1 MTDRSF
7 KIRFYDTEVYE
18 GKRGTTH
25 TVRWSV
31 NGRRRGETFKTG
43 ALAESFRAT
52 LLVAANN
59 GEPFDLETGRPVSHA
74 VPSAEITWYEFALQ
88 YVDMKWPRI
97 SANNRQSTAKALTK
111 VTLALLHAHPTPF
124 DPVQVRKALREY
136 AFNKNR
142 RDEAPPEMR
151 TILSWI
157 RRNSLPMRAWED
169 TKHVDNVML
178 ALSTR
183 LDGSRAAASSVNRGR
198 RITNVALKHA
208 VRQKILKTNPLP
220 KGKDESAAPK
230 AAGAV
235 DKRSLLNPGQVA
247 GLLAWIG
254 DRPRTGY
261 RLRAFFATLYYT
273 GLRPEEAVALRV
285 DAATL
290 PTAGW
295 GELLVHTAEPE
306 VGSKWTDDREPH
318 ETRGL
323 KGRAAGDT
331 RPVPAHPALVVILR
345 ELIEED
351 GLKPGDLLFPGEK
364 GGLLAGSVFRR
375 AWNKA
380 RAAVL
385 DAHEYH
391 SPVGKRVYDLRHT
404 CLTTWLNN
412 GVPPAQVAEWAGNS
426 VPVLLS
432 TYARCIT
439 GQLTELQG
447 RIEGPQQLPAGRAA
461 SKGPPENFGKFSGRT
476 AAESRAK
483 PASAGLPPPPS
494 AVGLALPKSPHRTR

>member
-7 KIRFYDTEVYE
+7 KVRFYDTEVYK

-31 NGRRRGETFKTG
+31 NGKRRGEAFKTS

-59 GEPFDLETGRPVSHA
+59 GEPFDLDTGRPVSHA
-74 VPSAEITWYEFALQ
+74 SPAAEITWYELALQ

-97 SANNRQSTAKALTK
+97 SANNRKSTAKALTK
-111 VTLALLHAHPTPF
+111 VTLALLHAQPTHF
-124 DPVQVRKALREY
+124 DPVEVRRALREY

-142 RDEAPPEMR
+142 SDEAPSEIR

-178 ALSTR
+178 ALGTR
-183 LDGSRAAASSVNRGR
+183 LDGSRAAASSVNRDR
-198 RITNVALKHA
+198 RITNVVLKHA
-208 VRQKILKTNPLP
+208 IRQRILRANPLP
-220 KGKDESAAPK
+220 KGKDENAAPK

-235 DKRSLLNPGQVA
+235 DKRSLLHSGQVA

-261 RLRAFFATLYYT
+261 RLRAFFATLYYA

-285 DAATL
+285 DDATL
-290 PTAGW
+290 PASGW
-295 GELLVHTAEPE
+295 GELFVHTAEPE
-306 VGSKWTDDREPH
+306 VGRNWTDDREVH
-318 ETRGL
+318 ETRDL
-323 KGRAAGDT
+323 KGRAVGDT
-331 RPVPAHPALVVILR
+331 RPVPAHPALVAILR
-345 ELIEED
+345 GLIEED
-351 GLKPGDLLFPGEK
+351 DLKPGDLLFPGEK

-375 AWNKA
+375 VWRKA
-380 RAAVL
+380 RKAVL
-385 DAHEYH
+385 DEHEYS

-412 GVPPAQVAEWAGNS
+412 GIPPAQVAAWAGNS
-426 VPVLLS
+426 VPVLLA
-432 TYARCIT
+432 TYTRCIT

-447 RIEGPQQLPAGRAA
+447 RIEGPQRLPAVPAVA
-461 SKGPPENFGKFSGRT
+461 KGPSKNFGKFSGKP
-476 AAESRAK
+476 AAESRTR
-483 PASAGLPPPPS
+483 PASAGLPPSLPGVVP
-494 AVGLALPKSPHRTR
+494 ALPRSPRRTR